1 MREISLSIPILA
13 ALLLSGCSLLP
24 TRTVA
29 TVNCPALK
37 QYDAAFQTEAA
48 RELRAIAQT
57 APNVVQLVTDYAGER
72 ERIRGCATPQ
82 P

>member
-1 MREISLSIPILA
+1 MRLILT

-24 TRTVA
+24 TRTVV

-37 QYDAAFQTEAA
+37 SYTAEFQTEAA
-48 RELRAIAQT
+48 RELRVIAQT

-72 ERIRGCATPQ
+72 ERIRGCVSPQ
-82 P
+82 N